1 MMKKI
6 ILAAAG
12 ASVLIAAPASAQS
25 FGRHDDGR
33 GRTEQVQQQRF
44 GNRDAGQRNFGQR
57 NFGQSN
63 FGQRDF
69 GQRNLQVRQVQ
80 TRGWNQGERF
90 DSRYA
95 SNYRIIGNSYRNRQA
110 PRGYRWVQSGNDAVL
125 VALASGII
133 GAIVGNAY

>member
-1 MMKKI
+1 MKKL
-6 ILAAAG
+6 ILGVAAG
-12 ASVLIAAPASAQS
+12 ASVLIAAPASAQT

-44 GNRDAGQRNFGQR
+44 GNRDAGQRNFGQ
-57 NFGQSN
+57 SN
-63 FGQRDF
+63 FGQR
-69 GQRNLQVRQVQ
+69 NVQVRQVQ
-80 TRGWNQGERF
+80 TRRWNQGERF

-125 VALASGII
+125 VALASGLI
-133 GAIVGNAY
+133 GAIIGNAF